1 LLREVP
7 WTLTVRVGP
16 RVSRERF
23 DAPGPALDA
32 LARRLDEVG
41 PLRTARAL
49 TREYEPAEQVA
60 ARGEIRGPGR
70 LLPSV
75 RAGADVRGDGT
86 VEAWTGWLRRT
97 AVEPLAGE
105 DAMAALHRVIGA

>member
-1 LLREVP
+1 
-7 WTLTVRVGP
+7 VRVGP

-32 LARRLDEVG
+32 LRTRLEEVR

-49 TREYEPAEQVA
+49 TREYAPAEQVA

-70 LLPSV
+70 LLASV

-97 AVEPLAGE
+97 TVEPRDDE
-105 DAMAALHRVIGA
+105 DAMAALRRVVGA

>member
-1 LLREVP
+1 VP

-23 DAPGPALDA
+23 GAPGPALEA
-32 LARRLDEVG
+32 LRARLEEVG

-49 TREYEPAEQVA
+49 TREYAPAEQVA

-75 RAGADVRGDGT
+75 RAGVDVRGDGSAET
-86 VEAWTGWLRRT
+86 WTGWLRRT
-97 AVEPLAGE
+97 PVEARDDE
-105 DAMAALHRVIGA
+105 DAMAALRRVIGA

>member
-1 LLREVP
+1 VP

-32 LARRLDEVG
+32 LRRRLDDVA
-41 PLRTARAL
+41 PLGATRAL
-49 TREYEPAEQVA
+49 SREYAPEEQVA

-70 LLPSV
+70 LVPGV
-75 RAGADVRGDGT
+75 RAGADVRGDGS

-97 AVEPLAGE
+97 AVEPRDGE
-105 DAMAALHRVIGA
+105 DAVAALRRVLGA

>member
-1 LLREVP
+1 M
-7 WTLTVRVGP
+7 RVGP

-32 LARRLDEVG
+32 LRSRLEEVR
-41 PLRTARAL
+41 PLRTTRAL
-49 TREYEPAEQVA
+49 TRDYEPAEQVA
-60 ARGEIRGPGR
+60 ARCEIRGPGR
-70 LLPSV
+70 LLASV

-97 AVEPLAGE
+97 AVEPRDDE
-105 DAMAALHRVIGA
+105 DAMAALRRVVGA